1 MQKWLKFSAVIACLV
16 VTAGIASADNVDNM
30 GIGQIDRPE
39 GVPGFALITE
49 YTDYATWLAAIT
61 CVPAE
66 NRYAEL
72 GNGVIVTNQYN
83 GVGATYTDGN
93 DVTYAYG
100 SSTDGMILDGVGRI
114 NISFSVPVCV
124 IGVNFPGALRIVGY
138 SGMTVVFTSSD
149 FAGSGTGFFGG
160 VISDTPFDRVELI
173 DWVDDFVYID
183 DVFYCCDGGTGTE
196 ESSWG
201 SVKNLFR

>member
-1 MQKWLKFSAVIACLV
+1 MMKVLKSTAAIACLV
-16 VTAGIASADNVDNM
+16 ATAGLASADNIDNI
-30 GIGQIDRPE
+30 GIEALGRPE
-39 GVPGFALITE
+39 VISGFALTTE
-49 YTDYATWLAAIT
+49 YTDYATWLAAIS
-61 CVPAE
+61 CDPAE
-66 NRYAEL
+66 NRYADL
-72 GNGVIVTNQYN
+72 GAGVTVTAQYA

-93 DVTYAYG
+93 DVTYAYA
-100 SSTDGMILDGVGRI
+100 SSTDGMILEGFGRV

-138 SGMTVVFTSSD
+138 SGATVVLTSSD

-173 DWVDDFVYID
+173 DWFDEAVYID
-183 DVFYCCDGGTGTE
+183 DVYYCCGDATGTE